1 MNHTLIT
8 GLFVYPGR
16 VGGAEA
22 YFNNLLSGFVELGIQ
37 NRFRLLLNQAL
48 RDQYHP
54 IIHQYEIDFI
64 ELKQNRVLYDST
76 LPFMYTIPP
85 KYRLIFSPNYVSTW
99 KGLAGKRTCV
109 TTIHDLQYQHF
120 PQFFSSKKRKWLYWA
135 HINTLKASKKVVCI
149 SEFVKND
156 ICRIYGEKY
165 RDKLV
170 VIPNPID
177 FPQANK
183 VKKEHSYSYPS
194 PYILSVA
201 AHYPHKNT
209 LTLVRAFNLFNQQ
222 YPTVKLILTGQL
234 SKQLVG
240 GNYENYGAQLQD
252 LFAQNPNILTT
263 GYVSS
268 EELAYLYQNCS
279 LFVFPSL
286 FEGFG
291 MPPVEAMGV
300 GKPVITSRCGS
311 LEEVT
316 LGQAIYLDQPEDD
329 QELAGK
335 MIACYENLATQQ
347 AQAAEKA
354 DPIRKTYAVETIA
367 QAYANLFDSL

>member
-8 GLFVYPGR
+8 GLFVYPGK

-37 NRFRLLLNQAL
+37 DRFRLLLNQAL

-85 KYRLIFSPNYVSTW
+85 TYQLIFSPNYVSTW

-120 PQFFSSKKRKWLYWA
+120 PQFFSAKKRKWLYWA
-135 HINTLKASKKVVCI
+135 HINTLKACKKVVCI

-156 ICRIYGEKY
+156 ICRVYGEKY
-165 RDKLV
+165 RDKLI

-177 FPQANK
+177 FPQVQKSNNK
-183 VKKEHSYSYPS
+183 KSYGHPS
-194 PYILSVA
+194 SYILSVA

-209 LTLVRAFNLFNQQ
+209 LTLVRAFQLFNQRF
-222 YPTVKLILTGQL
+222 PEVKLVLTGQL
-234 SKQLVG
+234 SNKLVG
-240 GNYENYGAQLQD
+240 GNYESYGAQLHD
-252 LFAQNPNILTT
+252 LFAQNPNIVTT
-263 GYVSS
+263 GYVPS
-268 EELAYLYQNCS
+268 EELAHLYTHCS

-316 LGQAIYLDQPEDD
+316 LGQATYLDHPEDEE
-329 QELAGK
+329 ELAEK
-335 MIACYENLATQQ
+335 MIACFKNLEIEQRK
-347 AQAAEKA
+347 AAGKVTSLQKA
-354 DPIRKTYAVETIA
+354 YSLKTVA
-367 QAYANLFDSL
+367 QAYANLFESL